1 MHEDFE
7 KLQKEFKQMEAD
19 KKVETEKVEKA
30 KADAAKKE
38 KEEEAKKAA
47 KKGAHMAKKEK
58 MKDEIEKTKK
68 EADQAKLA
76 AESAV
81 NSAVANATKPISPVG
96 LANGAMKVAANIGS
110 TLATG
115 PKPAAPAAPPKPAK
129 AAQTISVPAW
139 GIHDIQV

>member
-1 MHEDFE
+1 M
-7 KLQKEFKQMEAD
+7 
-19 KKVETEKVEKA
+19 
-30 KADAAKKE
+30 
-38 KEEEAKKAA
+38 
-47 KKGAHMAKKEK
+47 
-58 MKDEIEKTKK
+58 
-68 EADQAKLA
+68 
-76 AESAV
+76 